1 MIKRSCIFLI
11 IILFY
16 CLNALSCERQE
27 NAQAAKKE
35 LDQSKESAKQDGL
48 SSEKTAKT
56 IQYKTVS
63 HIDRQGI
70 GIEAFRMLIPVE
82 WEFEGGINWVL
93 DNPGMPATA
102 GFRAYDPKGRE
113 EFEVFPNQS
122 FFWTNNQMLFS
133 MFPVG
138 SRYFGNEVRPPVNP
152 ADAIKQIIIPRF
164 RSNTKGLRVI
174 SEKSLS
180 DLSGTP
186 GAGTQAQPGV
196 SVSAQGAKVR
206 IGYELNGTQMEEEI
220 YAVVES
226 YMFQM
231 QTMGGVVTNINWM
244 VDYIF
249 SFKTEKG
256 EFENS
261 AKTFQTVAHSFKLN
275 PRWFNKYSQV
285 VESLIQG
292 QIRQIQSIGQ
302 LSRIISQTNN
312 EISDMMMESYNNR
325 QKVNDRI
332 ANDFSQYIRGVD
344 EYSDPNKGAAV
355 ELPSGYDNAW
365 SNNLGEYMLS
375 DDPNFNPNIHSNLN
389 WKKMKKK

>member
-1 MIKRSCIFLI
+1 MIKRSGTLSI
-11 IILFY
+11 IILFF
-16 CLNALSCERQE
+16 CLIALSCERRD
-27 NAQAAKKE
+27 NVQAAKKE
-35 LDQSKESAKQDGL
+35 LNQSNEPAEQAGA
-48 SSEKTAKT
+48 SSGKKTATTRFST
-56 IQYKTVS
+56 ISY
-63 HIDRQGI
+63 IDRQGI

-82 WEFEGGINWVL
+82 WKFEGGINWVL

-102 GFRAYDPKGRE
+102 GFRVYAPKGRE
-113 EFEVFPNQS
+113 GFEVFPNQS

-164 RSNTKGLRVI
+164 RSNIKGLRVI
-174 SEKSLS
+174 SERSLP
-180 DLSGTP
+180 DLP
-186 GAGTQAQPGV
+186 GAQSQPGV

-206 IGYELNGTQMEEEI
+206 IEYELNGTEMEEEI

-226 YMFQM
+226 YMFRM

-256 EFENS
+256 KFEENL
-261 AKTFQTVAHSFKLN
+261 KTFQTIAHSFKLN
-275 PRWFNKYSQV
+275 PQWFNRYSQV

-344 EYSDPNKGAAV
+344 EYRDPNEGKAV

-365 SNNLGEYMLS
+365 SNSSGEYILS
-375 DDPNFNPNIHSNLN
+375 DDPNFNPNINSNLN
-389 WKKMKKK
+389 WERMKKK